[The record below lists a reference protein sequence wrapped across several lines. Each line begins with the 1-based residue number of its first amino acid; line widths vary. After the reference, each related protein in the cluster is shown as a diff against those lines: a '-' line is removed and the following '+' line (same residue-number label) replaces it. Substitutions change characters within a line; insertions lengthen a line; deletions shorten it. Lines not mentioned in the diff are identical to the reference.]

1 MDSIPIG
8 VLFAA
13 VVIIIYAVI
22 ELGFKAGN
30 THSENSKK
38 AKEKITSHNS
48 AAILGLL
55 GFILVFTFGIV
66 YSRYDSKKELVRE
79 EANLIRTTWLRS
91 AFLQEQDRRETLTL
105 LKKYVDLRINLATQK
120 HEPEEIQVML
130 NESNIIQNKIWE
142 MAVVNARKDMN
153 SDIGALYIESVNEM
167 INLQALRV
175 AVGMQAR
182 IPTVILVLLFILII
196 LGMFSVGYQVAVSD
210 SSRKSWLTPVMILTF
225 SLVISLIVSLDRPNS
240 SILPVTQQP
249 LIDVRAFMEESPKV
263 SITP

>member
-196 LGMFSVGYQVAVSD
+196 LGMFSVGYQVAVSG